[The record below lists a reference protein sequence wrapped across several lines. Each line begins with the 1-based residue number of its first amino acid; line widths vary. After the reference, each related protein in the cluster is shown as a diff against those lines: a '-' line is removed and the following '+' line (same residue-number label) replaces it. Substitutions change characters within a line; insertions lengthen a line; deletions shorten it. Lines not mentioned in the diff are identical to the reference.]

1 MKHTFDYKFGIFDNN
16 KNKVGPELLGQLKM
30 IPLTLFTMKLDYV
43 VNRKENN

>member
-1 MKHTFDYKFGIFDNN
+1 MITTRAPDGANN